1 MFIDSIIIHNYRAYK
16 GHNKIL
22 FKPDKKNIFLIARLP
37 TMENVCMSQQ
47 KHLYACNNYYILS
60 GIILLIVSILYPK
73 WYN

>member
-1 MFIDSIIIHNYRAYK
+1 MKLNYSLEK
-16 GHNKIL
+16 CNC
-22 FKPDKKNIFLIARLP
+22 FRLP